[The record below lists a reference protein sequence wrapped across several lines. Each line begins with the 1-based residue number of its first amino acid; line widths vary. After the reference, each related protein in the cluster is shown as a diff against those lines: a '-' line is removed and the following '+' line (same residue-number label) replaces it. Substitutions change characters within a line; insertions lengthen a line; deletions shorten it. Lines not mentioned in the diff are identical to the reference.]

1 MSESV
6 DERYPEHAKL
16 LARKADHAVLVNFL
30 SWVEADTHYAL
41 VVVGEDGEPY
51 AANLSA
57 VVAEFFAVDQAAFEQ
72 EKRAMIE
79 EIRAANERLP

>member
-16 LARKADHAVLVNFL
+16 LAR
-30 SWVEADTHYAL
+30 
-41 VVVGEDGEPY
+41 
-51 AANLSA
+51 
-57 VVAEFFAVDQAAFEQ
+57 
-72 EKRAMIE
+72 IE